1 METAGFKRSRISDE
15 GVFSPL
21 SLAAYATWAL
31 VMSDLWRNAGEAG
44 AGLERYLGVAAG
56 AAWLATYVV
65 RELSRRTRWPETV
78 ETAALAAQAMSSLA
92 AIYYGGSGVAAV
104 LLVIFAA
111 QLAGCAPLRVVIA
124 VIVPCNLAVYA
135 IQVAAGEPRALF
147 ATALY
152 TGFQVF
158 AIMAMR
164 HALEAERARDALAT
178 ANAALVATRSLLDES
193 ARAEERLRMS
203 RELHDVAGHGLTA
216 LKLNLELAHR
226 TEEPERGRRVR
237 QAIELADG
245 LLADLRGVVGQL
257 RRHDGIEVA
266 AALAA
271 LAERMPGL
279 AVELELDP
287 ALRLPTMEQGEALLR
302 CVQEAL
308 TNAARH
314 ADARRV
320 TVRVQREDD
329 RVRVRIADDGRGSV
343 ALVPGH
349 GLAGMRE
356 RFATLGGEVRF
367 ETAPGRGF
375 VVDASLPAT

>member
-1 METAGFKRSRISDE
+1 MESTRPERARITDE
-15 GVFSPL
+15 ALFAPL

-31 VMSDLWRNAGEAG
+31 VMSDVWRIAA
-44 AGLERYLGVAAG
+44 AADARDDRYLGVLAG
-56 AAWLATYVV
+56 VVWLATYVV
-65 RELSRRTRWPETV
+65 RELSRRTRWPDAV
-78 ETAALAAQAMSSLA
+78 VAASLAVQALASLA
-92 AIYYGGSGVAAV
+92 TVYYGRSGVAAV

-111 QLAGCAPLRVVIA
+111 QLAACAPLRIVVA
-124 VIVPCNLAVYA
+124 VVVACNVAFYA
-135 IQVAAGEPRALF
+135 IQEAAGESRALF

-164 HALEAERARDALAT
+164 LALEAERARDALAA

-216 LKLNLELAHR
+216 LKLNLELAQR
-226 TEEPERGRRVR
+226 TVDPERGRRVR

-245 LLADLRGVVGQL
+245 LLADLRGMVGQL
-257 RRHDGIEVA
+257 RHHDGIDVA

-279 AVELELDP
+279 AVEVELDP
-287 ALRLPTMEQGEALLR
+287 ALRLATVEQGEALLR

-314 ADARRV
+314 AAARRV
-320 TVRVQREDD
+320 RVRVRREDD
-329 RVRVRIADDGRGSV
+329 RVRVTIADDGRGS
-343 ALVPGH
+343 AAIVPGH

-356 RFATLGGEVRF
+356 RLAALGGDVRF
-367 ETAPGRGF
+367 ESVPGRGF